1 MTTDK
6 KGPIGH
12 RKGTQTAKL
21 NSDKAIQETN
31 SSSIVSK
38 RSVER
43 LYYPPTCHSS
53 ESNPSL
59 EDAHFFRYFVQKPQ
73 RRAPLINRGYWI
85 RMEAVHTVVKQFLQ
99 SNPESR
105 KVVVNLGCGYDP
117 LPFQYLAKASTN
129 RSKTIFVDADYP
141 DLINIKVNKISASVD
156 LLRVIGERYNLN
168 QSYSAVKLASA
179 SYYCV
184 GCDLSNLGDLERALN
199 ACGVLCEGWDLLFIA
214 EVSLTYMNTEAAD
227 KVVQWASG
235 VSRGQAQFALIEQI
249 LPAGAD
255 HPFARTMLRH
265 FNRLNTPIKSVYTY
279 PTIEDQ
285 ISRFSSRAW
294 NSVVCTDLQTFW
306 YNQVSAEDK
315 RRMEDVEHFD
325 EWEEFFLFCQHYIL
339 LVASTGNMTNKGK
352 GGVSVRS
359 STVDEAWNIDTFDS
373 PSLRRR
379 WGAATSTS
387 DRSIVYFGGLSPTTR
402 LATSVLVTSKDATS
416 FSIKSATF
424 PSPRMCHAIVEL
436 APERFLMTGGRGSPA
451 TPLSDCWI
459 FNSGSNEWK
468 QTTDMP
474 GSRYRHAMAT
484 ISPGRVVVFGGHVD
498 NDASAEWLLFDS
510 ESSMWTTLE
519 CEVKLGLHVS
529 PGFCWLGKYGILSG
543 GFNRIGDI
551 YEHIYKW
558 SICGNRINLE
568 LIQIG
573 NDNLV
578 RAAAQMAP
586 WTEDS
591 VLLVGGIK
599 PRGLLQMNDSFKII
613 NLSEMSTINI
623 EIDNKEKFPML
634 IGCSLHVTKDREIV
648 IAGGGAVCFSFGAYW
663 NELAVVRQPAVPK
676 RQWTVIDEAQ
686 NPLTI
691 GSKVSTSRF
700 DEKKFNATIT
710 KCGSV
715 TIGEVG
721 VRESRSI
728 EDWREIHKT
737 SVPVLIKSVNIG
749 PCTNTWTPD
758 YLKDKVGFDRQVTVH
773 VSKSNAMNFQ
783 TKNFRYELLSFG
795 NFIDRVYHIKDHGND
810 SDELLYLRS
819 LSAAKP
825 KSRAANLVEDFPEI
839 ASDFQLP
846 PELKSFIGDKAFCS
860 PLRISSPNVGMW
872 LHYDVTAN
880 VLIQVRGTKR
890 VRLYRP
896 SDVSELSFPAGAS
909 SSVIPNIFDEKGSSI
924 TNVHP
929 LETVMSPGDIIFIP
943 PMWLHATLPLE
954 PSISINV
961 FWKDLESSLYS
972 QGRDVYGNRD
982 LKAYEEG
989 RVLIKRIS
997 KSFDAMPADIRKF
1010 YLARLS
1016 DELRV
1021 MD

>member
-6 KGPIGH
+6 KVPTAY

-21 NSDKAIQETN
+21 NSDRAIQETN

-43 LYYPPTCHSS
+43 LYYPTTCHSS
-53 ESNPSL
+53 ENNPSL

-141 DLINIKVNKISASVD
+141 DLIDIKVNKILASVD

-168 QSYSAVKLASA
+168 PSHSAVKLASA

-184 GCDLSNLGDLERALN
+184 GCDLSNLADFERALE

-235 VSRGQAQFALIEQI
+235 VSRSQAQFALLEQI

-279 PTIEDQ
+279 STVEDQ
-285 ISRFSSRAW
+285 INRFSSRGW
-294 NSVVCTDLQTFW
+294 NSVFCTDLQTFW
-306 YNQVSAEDK
+306 YNHVSTEEK

-339 LVASTGNMTNKGK
+339 LVASTSYMTKKCQNG
-352 GGVSVRS
+352 SLVRS
-359 STVDEAWNIDTFDS
+359 STIDGGWNIDTFDS

-379 WGAATSTS
+379 WGAAASTS
-387 DRSIVYFGGLSPTTR
+387 DRPIVYFGGLSPTTR
-402 LATSVLVTSKDATS
+402 LATSVLVTSKDGTS
-416 FSIKSATF
+416 FNIKSTTY
-424 PSPRMCHAIVEL
+424 PSPRMCHAMVEL

-459 FNSGSNEWK
+459 FNSSSNEWE
-468 QTTDMP
+468 QTTAMP

-498 NDASAEWLLFDS
+498 NGSSAEWLLFDS
-510 ESSMWTTLE
+510 QSCTWTTLE
-519 CEVKLGLHVS
+519 CEVKLGLHIS
-529 PGFCWLGKYGILSG
+529 PGFCWLGTYGILSG

-551 YEHIYKW
+551 YEDIYKW
-558 SICGNRINLE
+558 SISGNRITLK

-573 NDNLV
+573 NENLV
-578 RAAAQMAP
+578 RAAAQMSP

-599 PRGLLQMNDSFKII
+599 PRGVLQMNDSFKII
-613 NLSEMSTINI
+613 NLTEMSTINI

-663 NELAVVRQPAVPK
+663 NELAVVRPLAVPK
-676 RQWTVIDEAQ
+676 RQWTVVDEAQ
-686 NPLTI
+686 TLR
-691 GSKVSTSRF
+691 SEVSTSRCE
-700 DEKKFNATIT
+700 EKKTNATIT
-710 KCGSV
+710 KSGSV
-715 TIGEVG
+715 AIGEIG
-721 VRESRSI
+721 VREPRSI
-728 EDWREIHKT
+728 EDWKKIHKT
-737 SVPVLIKSVNIG
+737 SVPVLIKSINIG
-749 PCTNTWTPD
+749 SCANTWTPD
-758 YLKDKVGFDRQVTVH
+758 YLKGKVGFDRQVTVH

-783 TKNFRYELLSFG
+783 AKNFRYELLPFG
-795 NFIDRVYHIKDHGND
+795 NFIDRVYAVKDHGND

-819 LSAAKP
+819 LSAANP

-846 PELKSFIGDKAFCS
+846 PELKSYIGDKAFCS

-880 VLIQVRGTKR
+880 VLVQVRGTKR
-890 VRLYRP
+890 VRLYPP
-896 SDVSELSFPAGAS
+896 SDVSELSFPGGAS
-909 SSVIPNIFDEKGSSI
+909 SSLIPNIFDEKGSSI
-924 TNVHP
+924 ANVHP

-943 PMWLHATLPLE
+943 AMWLHATLPLE

-961 FWKDLESSLYS
+961 FWKDLESSFYF

-989 RVLIKRIS
+989 RALIKRIS
-997 KSFDAMPADIRKF
+997 KSFEAMPADIRKF

-1021 MD
+1021 MN